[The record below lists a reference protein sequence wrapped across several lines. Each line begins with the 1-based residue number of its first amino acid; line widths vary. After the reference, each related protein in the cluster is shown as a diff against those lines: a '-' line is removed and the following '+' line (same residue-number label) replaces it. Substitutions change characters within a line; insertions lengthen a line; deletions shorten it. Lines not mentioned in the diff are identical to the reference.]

1 MDEQLLTVPGKLS
14 HFMMRE
20 YISPRNAYHVHDG
33 HMAPFSML
41 CDYIEQ
47 EQSKYL
53 ETQKI

>member
-53 ETQKI
+53 ETQKN